1 MITIGKIRRKL
12 MILMLLIKRK
22 TFDFYYILLKVK
34 ENLFFRLIKIILKT
48 VLYIFMTLV
57 IP

>member
-34 ENLFFRLIKIILKT
+34 ENLFFRLIKIILLT

-57 IP
+57 IT